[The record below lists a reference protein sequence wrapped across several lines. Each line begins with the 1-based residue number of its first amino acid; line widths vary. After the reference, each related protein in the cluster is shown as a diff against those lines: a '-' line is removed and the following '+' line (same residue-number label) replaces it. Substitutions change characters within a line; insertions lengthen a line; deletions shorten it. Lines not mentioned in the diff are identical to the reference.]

1 MDINKY
7 KVDNDMY
14 VLRDSIKSKYDE
26 LNKLFVDIG
35 KLTKPIV
42 ERKIEEFMNDFKS
55 FFEEHGFKVSS
66 EYEGTVVAINDRA
79 KFKLE
84 LIDKG
89 NDYAKFMFNTH
100 EPKYREVFIDCT
112 KDSKEHM
119 ELKSDPGVST
129 FKLDDFQIKNNT
141 TVQQLINIDT
151 AMDENIKWLQQTLL
165 ETDQLEFVFCSYNDV
180 VYKDFKDFFE
190 KI

>member
-26 LNKLFVDIG
+26 LIKLFVEID

-42 ERKIEEFMNDFKS
+42 ESKIEEFINDFKS
-55 FFEEHGFKVSS
+55 FFEEHGFKISS
-66 EYEGTVVAINDRA
+66 DYEGTVVATNDRA
-79 KFKLE
+79 EFKLE
-84 LIDKG
+84 LSDKG
-89 NDYAKFMFNTH
+89 TDYVKFLFKTD
-100 EPKYREVFIDCT
+100 ESKYREIFIECSE
-112 KDSKEHM
+112 DSKEHM
-119 ELKSDPGVST
+119 KLKSDPGLSD
-129 FKLDDFQIKNNT
+129 FKLNDFQIKNNT

-165 ETDQLEFVFCSYNDV
+165 ETDQLEFVIYSYND